1 MKRAEM
7 EQRLRTVEAKIN
19 FIMHTLALTRKDT
32 QTGKVDSRTM
42 DSLFDEAVRREVDAA
57 TIAKMADGTQ
67 SGPATVAIPTPPSNP
82 SELARQSSGT
92 GDADDIPHG

>member
-1 MKRAEM
+1 VKRAEM

-57 TIAKMADGTQ
+57 TIAEMADGAQ
-67 SGPATVAIPTPPSNP
+67 PGPTAIPTPPSNP